1 MIQNGLYFK
10 KIIPTSQ
17 QMLQSNLVS
26 SSRTSSQSQLTSS
39 PSGRPSKKSIK
50 NVREK
55 SHQEFYQN
63 RIAKLTNIFK
73 NEGYTLDALVT
84 EEELLNILD
93 TMGKEPF
100 NREIASQLF
109 EKIPKNPRSSA
120 KNFVLQDFV
129 DTHIKAEYLL
139 LMQAE
144 GIETELNQT
153 YEEIENIKKTHKT
166 SLNNIETNT
175 LRIDMIEA
183 ICDEPQYEAEIGS
196 IFSIILIAG
205 GFKYESEEVVIEEKK
220 FNPIFNHSFHLRLDN
235 PDEKIEILL
244 RDQKRYTSDPNYNDL
259 KCTISL
265 NSYKDQ
271 LKHVTWLDLY
281 NFYRQP
287 TKFKVHFDVQW
298 QFSKQGF
305 LEEKIAEIQ
314 QLQEKLK
321 DEKEYVETSLRTLVH
336 PFATVTTAMKTRNL
350 NSYGGSISNISN
362 ASNVKK
368 LNNYV

>member
-1 MIQNGLYFK
+1 MQA
-10 KIIPTSQ
+10 IPIASQ
-17 QMLQSNLVS
+17 SQ
-26 SSRTSSQSQLTSS
+26 TSSQSHLTNSS

-55 SHQEFYQN
+55 SHQDFYQN
-63 RIAKLTNIFK
+63 RITKLTNIFK
-73 NEGYTLDALVT
+73 NEGYMLDALVT
-84 EEELLNILD
+84 QEELLNILD

-100 NREIASQLF
+100 NREIASQLL
-109 EKIPKNPRSSA
+109 EKVPKKA
-120 KNFVLQDFV
+120 KNFVLQEFV
-129 DTHIKAEYLL
+129 ETHIKAEYLL

-144 GIETELNQT
+144 EIETELNQT
-153 YEEIENIKKTHKT
+153 YEEIENINKTHKT
-166 SLNNIETNT
+166 ALNANDTNT

-196 IFSIILIAG
+196 VFSIILIAG

-259 KCTISL
+259 KCTIGLS
-265 NSYKDQ
+265 SYKDQ

-321 DEKEYVETSLRTLVH
+321 DEKEYIETSLRTLVH
-336 PFATVTTAMKTRNL
+336 PFATVTTAMKNRNL
-350 NSYGGSISNISN
+350 NSYTGSVSSII
-362 ASNVKK
+362 NVKK
-368 LNNYV
+368 MNNYV